1 MLRRIVIGLMLALLS
16 SGCAMRAQEGPAPA
30 SSESAVSNC
39 EFSQWIG
46 KPVEEIPVRTMGRPY
61 RILPPNSMTT
71 MDHIP
76 NRINVYIDGRGMVI
90 KVRCG

>member
-1 MLRRIVIGLMLALLS
+1 MLRRVVIGLMLVLPS

-46 KPVEEIPVRTMGRPY
+46 KPVKEIPVRITGRPY
-61 RILPPNSMTT
+61 RILPPNSMMT